1 MTVRLCRDREDSFMY
16 IVSFLKNL
24 FRPRKFLCTLYFLA
38 NLAIVFFLFGYAFT
52 SLNGGTYDSKTFAI
66 NGLIGI
72 AINLAITLISLSP
85 IGEAYVRMKEK
96 VQKMELTGDTAGIYA
111 IFDEVYAAA
120 KEKYPKIGDKI
131 KLYYKPSEEVNAY
144 ALGHRT
150 VIVTHGLINSMDADM
165 IKGVLAHEF
174 GHIASGDSDLKLGI
188 SVSNSILLI
197 FTVIVNFIITFFSI
211 VIGLASKKASGW
223 IAGRL
228 LGSIGVFLVTLVYG
242 IWTKIGMLLVNATS
256 RKDEYAADAFAV
268 DCGYGAN
275 LYTALDALDGVKA
288 KSNFFSLLASTHPD
302 TVDRLKAIR
311 ARLEERAA

>member
-1 MTVRLCRDREDSFMY
+1 MY

-24 FRPRKFLCTLYFLA
+24 FRPRKFLCALYLLMNTA
-38 NLAIVFFLFGYAFT
+38 LVFFLFGYAFT
-52 SLNGGTYDSKTFAI
+52 SFSGSTYDTKTFVV
-66 NGLIGI
+66 NGLIGV
-72 AINLAITLISLSP
+72 AINLAITLLSLSP

-111 IFDEVYAAA
+111 IFEEVYAAA
-120 KEKYPKIGDKI
+120 KEKNPKIGDKI
-131 KLYYKPSEEVNAY
+131 KLYYKPTEEVNAY

-174 GHIASGDSDLKLGI
+174 GHISSGDSDLKLGI

-197 FTVIVNFIITFFSI
+197 FTVIINLVITFFSL

-223 IAGRL
+223 IAGRIF
-228 LGSIGVFLVTLVYG
+228 GAVGVFLVTLVYG
-242 IWTKIGMLLVNATS
+242 IWTKLGMLMVNATS

-268 DCGYGAN
+268 DCGFGTD
-275 LYTALDALDGVKA
+275 LYNALDALDGVKA

-302 TVDRLKAIR
+302 TVDRLSAIR
-311 ARLEERAA
+311 ERLAEKAA

>member
-1 MTVRLCRDREDSFMY
+1 
-16 IVSFLKNL
+16 
-24 FRPRKFLCTLYFLA
+24 
-38 NLAIVFFLFGYAFT
+38 
-52 SLNGGTYDSKTFAI
+52 
-66 NGLIGI
+66 
-72 AINLAITLISLSP
+72 
-85 IGEAYVRMKEK
+85 
-96 VQKMELTGDTAGIYA
+96 MELTGDTAGIYA

-131 KLYYKPSEEVNAY
+131 KLYYKPSEEVSAY

-188 SVSNSILLI
+188 SVSNSILIIFALI
-197 FTVIVNFIITFFSI
+197 INFIITFFSI

-228 LGSIGVFLVTLVYG
+228 LGAIGVFLVTLVYG

-311 ARLEERAA
+311 ARLEEREV

>member
-24 FRPRKFLCTLYFLA
+24 FKPRKFLCTLYLVV
-38 NLAIVFFLFGYAFT
+38 NLALVFCMFGYAL
-52 SLNGGTYDSKTFAI
+52 SILNGGVQDDRTFII
-66 NGLIGI
+66 NGCIGI

-150 VIVTHGLINSMDADM
+150 VIVTHGLINSMNADM

-197 FTVIVNFIITFFSI
+197 FTVIINFIISFISLALGFS
-211 VIGLASKKASGW
+211 SKKASGW
-223 IAGRL
+223 ILGRIV
-228 LGSIGVFLVTLVYG
+228 GTIGVFLVTLVYG

-311 ARLEERAA
+311 ARLEE

>member
-1 MTVRLCRDREDSFMY
+1 MY
-16 IVSFLKNL
+16 IVGFFRSLL
-24 FRPRKFLCTLYFLA
+24 RPRKFLCTLYFLL
-38 NLAIVFFLFGYAFT
+38 NLVVVFFVFAAFASFGG
-52 SLNGGTYDSKTFAI
+52 NGGDNTVKAGF
-66 NGLIGI
+66 IGI
-72 AINLAITLISLSP
+72 AVNIVVTLIALSP

-96 VQKMELTGDTAGIYA
+96 VERVDRTPDTAGVYA
-111 IFDEVYAAA
+111 IFDEVYAEA
-120 KEKYPKIGDKI
+120 KKQSKFVGDKI
-131 KLYYKPSEEVNAY
+131 RLYYKDTDEVNAY

-150 VIVTHGLINSMDADM
+150 VIITRGLINNMDADM

-228 LGSIGVFLVTLVYG
+228 LGAIGVFLVTLVYG

-311 ARLEERAA
+311 ARLEE

>member
-1 MTVRLCRDREDSFMY
+1 MY

-24 FRPRKFLCTLYFLA
+24 FRPRKFLCTLYLLMNTA
-38 NLAIVFFLFGYAFT
+38 LVFFLFGYAFT
-52 SLNGGTYDSKTFAI
+52 SFSGSTYETKTFVI
-66 NGLIGI
+66 NGLIGV

-131 KLYYKPSEEVNAY
+131 KLYYKPTEEINAY

-197 FTVIVNFIITFFSI
+197 FTVIINVVITFFSL

-223 IAGRL
+223 IFSRL
-228 LGSIGVFLVTLVYG
+228 LGAIGVFLVTLVYG
-242 IWTKIGMLLVNATS
+242 IWTKLGMLMVNATS

-268 DCGYGAN
+268 DCGYGN
-275 LYTALDALDGVKA
+275 HLYAALDALDGVKT

-302 TVDRLKAIR
+302 TVDRLNAISE
-311 ARLEERAA
+311 RLAERAA